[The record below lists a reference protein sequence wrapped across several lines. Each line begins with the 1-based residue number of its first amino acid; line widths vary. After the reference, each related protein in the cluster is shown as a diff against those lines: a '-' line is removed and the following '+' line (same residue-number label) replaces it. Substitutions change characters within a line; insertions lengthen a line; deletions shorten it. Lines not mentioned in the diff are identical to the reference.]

1 MPPPVVLLLF
11 IDSTFPFKS
20 RSGAAGEA
28 IGLFVFYRPTVA
40 SWKTL
45 GALLGAQTAGL
56 VLLGT
61 GGAGLHFDQLRPL
74 GLRDIPNAQ
83 RRLAGA

>member
-11 IDSTFPFKS
+11 IDFTFPFKS
-20 RSGAAGEA
+20 RSGAAGA
-28 IGLFVFYRPTVA
+28 ALGLFVFYRPMVA

-56 VLLGT
+56 GAFWGQAVLVFTLT
-61 GGAGLHFDQLRPL
+61 SSA
-74 GLRDIPNAQ
+74 
-83 RRLAGA
+83 RLD